1 MTETADLRPS
11 EVHIGDVD
19 LVAETAPLAPRAEPP
34 VARFW
39 REFRESPVAVA
50 GLAVVVLITLAAVFA
65 PVITPQNPYDLAQ
78 LSILDGRLPP
88 MSQSM
93 DGMTYWLGT
102 DDQGRDMLS
111 AIIYGLRISLG
122 IGATSTFIA
131 ILIGGSLGLL
141 AAYYGGRLESLIMRV
156 VDLQLS
162 FPAILVALIL
172 LAVLGRGVDKVLIA
186 LIIVQWAYY
195 ARTIRGQ
202 ALVERRREY
211 IEAARCLA
219 LSDRRIVFRHLLP
232 NCLPPVIVVGTVQ
245 VANAI
250 ALEATLSFLGVG
262 VPITEPSLGL
272 LISNGYG
279 YMLSGDYWISFF
291 PGIALV
297 VAVVSLNL
305 VGDQLRDVLNPRL
318 RR

>member
-1 MTETADLRPS
+1 MSDVVDTQGAAALTA
-11 EVHIGDVD
+11 
-19 LVAETAPLAPRAEPP
+19 VADTTP
-34 VARFW
+34 VAPKAEHPAMRFW
-39 REFRESPVAVA
+39 REFRRSPVAVA
-50 GLAVVVLITLAAVFA
+50 GLVVFA
-65 PVITPQNPYDLAQ
+65 IIAFAAIFAAWIAPQNPYDLAQ
-78 LSILDGRLPP
+78 LDILDGRLPP
-88 MSQSM
+88 LSESFAGQ
-93 DGMTYWLGT
+93 TYWLGT

-122 IGATSTFIA
+122 IGATSTLIA
-131 ILIGGSLGLL
+131 ILIGGSLGLI
-141 AAYYGGRLESLIMRV
+141 AAYYGGRIETLIMRV

-162 FPAILVALIL
+162 FPSILVALIL

-219 LSDRRIVFRHLLP
+219 LSDRRILFRHLLP

-272 LISNGYG
+272 LIANGYG
-279 YMLSGDYWISFF
+279 YMLSGDYWISFY
-291 PGIALV
+291 PGVALLIAI
-297 VAVVSLNL
+297 VSINL

>member
-1 MTETADLRPS
+1 VSDATLPAAPP
-11 EVHIGDVD
+11 
-19 LVAETAPLAPRAEPP
+19 VAAAAEPP
-34 VARFW
+34 WLRFW
-39 REFRESPVAVA
+39 REFRRSPVAFA
-50 GLAVVVLITLAAVFA
+50 GLAVVVVIALAAIFA
-65 PVITPQNPYDLAQ
+65 PWITPQNPYDLRQ
-78 LSILDGRLPP
+78 LDIMEGRLPP
-88 MSQSM
+88 GAQSFS
-93 DGMTYWLGT
+93 GMTYWLGT

-122 IGATSTFIA
+122 IGATSTLVA
-131 ILIGGSLGLL
+131 LAIGGALGLL
-141 AAYYGGRLESLIMRV
+141 AAYHGGRVETLIMRV

-172 LAVLGRGVDKVLIA
+172 LAALGRGVDKVLIA

-202 ALVERRREY
+202 ALVERRKEY
-211 IEAARCLA
+211 VEAARCLA

-262 VPITEPSLGL
+262 VPITQPSLGL
-272 LISNGYG
+272 LIANGYG

-291 PGIALV
+291 PGLALL
-297 VAVVSLNL
+297 VAIVAINL
-305 VGDQLRDVLNPRL
+305 VGDRLRDVLNPRL